1 MDPIVAPATKLISQ
15 PVGIVRFSGTD
26 LIRRFGPIMER
37 LPDPIIPRT
46 VYRVRVR
53 DFEGHPLD
61 DGLLIYFKAPASLT
75 GEDVLELQLH
85 GNPHAL
91 RRVLDHA
98 YELGARP
105 AKPGEFLYRA
115 YTHQKITL
123 LKSESLNRMI
133 LAPSFQE
140 FRRQFQ
146 EYESELPLPLEKIR
160 DAWIDVLARLFV
172 LIDHAD
178 LDESELPD
186 REKIRESLLSLRDLV
201 LVCRRSYETNR
212 SRWNGFTVVLAGP
225 PNSGKSSLFN
235 RLLGGPRALVSDIPG
250 TTRDMLEGRIS
261 TEHGDILLIDS
272 AGIRSTSDSLE
283 KAGIQKSKSAM
294 REASLVLWIES
305 DDCVMAKGM
314 DLKGHLNRIVR
325 VWNKCDL
332 PNRDS
337 PNGEYDFIVSARTKK
352 GVSRLYR
359 FLENQA
365 RHFYEYGAS
374 GMEPTVSSPRQ
385 YRLLGQLQKVLRR
398 VIPVAESGV
407 WEVVLHE
414 MESERVQLEEAIGVV
429 SHDMVY
435 DRVFKSFCIG
445 K

>member
-26 LIRRFGPIMER
+26 LIRRFAPIVER
-37 LPDPIIPRT
+37 LPDPIVPRT

-53 DFEGHPLD
+53 DFEGQPLD
-61 DGLLIYFKAPASLT
+61 DGLMIFFKGPASLT
-75 GEDVLELQLH
+75 GEDVLEFQLH

-98 YELGARP
+98 LKLGARP

-133 LAPSFQE
+133 LAPSFQD
-140 FRRQFQ
+140 FRRQFR
-146 EYESELPLPLEKIR
+146 EYESTLPLPLETIR
-160 DAWIDVLARLFV
+160 DAWIEVLARLFV

-178 LDESELPD
+178 LDASEVPD
-186 REKIRESLLSLRDLV
+186 RGQIREALLSLRDLISG
-201 LVCRRSYETNR
+201 CRRRYEKDR

-225 PNSGKSSLFN
+225 PNSGKSLLFN

-250 TTRDMLEGRIS
+250 TTRDMLEGRIA

-272 AGIRSTSDSLE
+272 AGIRSTSDALE
-283 KAGIQKSKSAM
+283 KAGIRKSRFAM
-294 REASLVLWIES
+294 REATLVLWIDS
-305 DDCVMAKGM
+305 HDSVHTKGKVHK
-314 DLKGHLNRIVR
+314 DNVKRIVR

-332 PNRDS
+332 S
-337 PNGEYDFIVSARTKK
+337 NGVPSNEGYDFVVSARTKK
-352 GVSRLYR
+352 GVSKMYR

-365 RHFYEYGAS
+365 KHFYEHGAS
-374 GMEPTVSSPRQ
+374 DTEPGVSSPRQ
-385 YRLLGQLQKVLRR
+385 YRLLGDLQRVLRR
-398 VIPVAESGV
+398 VLPLAESGV

-414 MESERVQLEEAIGVV
+414 MESERVHLEEAIGIV